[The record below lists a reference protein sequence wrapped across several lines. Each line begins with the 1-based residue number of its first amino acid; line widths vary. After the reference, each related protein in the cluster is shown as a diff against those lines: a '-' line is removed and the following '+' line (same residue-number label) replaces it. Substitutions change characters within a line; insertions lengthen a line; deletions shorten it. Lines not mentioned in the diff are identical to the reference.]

1 VDCSRGRR
9 VVVTAPSPAAG
20 TLSVVTVAPP
30 RAPAIPRP
38 RHPVSPPPAPERAD
52 PTTQQHRRL
61 RWTATLAGVRARAS
75 LVPAWSVRRRQSL
88 QVCSAARL
96 LTALGIRVVV
106 VQPSTPW
113 PRDRAHRL
121 VIRNE
126 AGLLGELALLTAVP
140 KKTHGWA
147 AVADRVLPVRSVVPA
162 AEQDRADAVPCPV
175 TVAYRTVHGPLPVP
189 PRTLN
194 EVVAIDGLVVEVRL
208 LAVSR
213 EVPRAV

>member
-1 VDCSRGRR
+1 
-9 VVVTAPSPAAG
+9 VTAA
-20 TLSVVTVAPP
+20 LSRVPVVPL
-30 RAPAIPRP
+30 PRP
-38 RHPVSPPPAPERAD
+38 PVSPPPAPERAD
-52 PTTQQHRRL
+52 RTTQQHRRL

-75 LVPAWSVRRRQSL
+75 MVPAGSVRRRQSL

-96 LTALGIRVVV
+96 LTAAGIRVVV

-113 PRDRAHRL
+113 PRDRPHRL
-121 VIRNE
+121 VTRNE

-140 KKTHGWA
+140 RTTHGWT
-147 AVADRVLPVRSVVPA
+147 AVADRILPVRTLVPA
-162 AEQDRADAVPCPV
+162 AEQDPSDAVPCPV

-194 EVVAIDGLVVEVRL
+194 EVVAIRGLVVEVRL
-208 LAVSR
+208 LAVGR